1 MPELHFQTEIA
12 APPEIC
18 FDLERDVD
26 VHQASTSGSAERA
39 ISGVTTGRMELGDE
53 VTWEA
58 KHFGFRLH
66 MTSKITAFDRPNRFV
81 DEMQRGPFGRW
92 HHSHRF
98 ESRDGGTLMVDDV
111 DFASP
116 FGPLGSLVD
125 AVFLRR
131 YMANLLLERNQHIK
145 RIAEARS

>member
-1 MPELHFQTEIA
+1 MPDLHFETEIA
-12 APPEIC
+12 APPEVC

-26 VHQASTSGSAERA
+26 VHQASTAGSVERA
-39 ISGVTTGRMELGDE
+39 ISGVTSGKMQLGDE

-58 KHFGFRLH
+58 RHFGLRFH
-66 MTSKITAFDRPNRFV
+66 MTSKITAFDRPHNFT
-81 DEMQRGPFGRW
+81 DQMQRGPFGHW

-98 ESRDGGTLMVDDV
+98 EARDGGTLMVDDV

-125 AVFLRR
+125 AIYLHR
-131 YMANLLLERNQHIK
+131 YMANLLIGRNRHIK
-145 RIAEARS
+145 RIAEELR